1 MKSWKKSIIKALP
14 LLLLLVGLAL
24 YKYRYTLKLVKPTE
38 AKVEAV
44 DSSYLYRKIVRPTM
58 SSGIVMGRHF
68 NGIDGNRYEIE
79 ESMDSGIEV
88 INSDQ
93 YSVIKLYDEKN
104 IMEVYISIRDVTL
117 LNKVPFSVS
126 FDIGEKILVTAFAK
140 NKSGVN
146 AMFGGTIHNNRG
158 RLRLTGYS
166 KYNNTVTGEL
176 DADLDGVIEN
186 SICVIRGLKFHNALM
201 KGNVTQQ

>member
-44 DSSYLYRKIVRPTM
+44 DSSYLYRKMVRPTI
-58 SSGIVMGRHF
+58 SSGIVMGKNF
-68 NGIDGNRYEIE
+68 NGVDGNRYEIE

-93 YSVIKLYDEKN
+93 YSVLKFYDDKN
-104 IMEVYISIRDVTL
+104 IMEVYIAIRDMSL
-117 LNKVPFSVS
+117 LEKIPFSVS
-126 FDIGEKILVTAFAK
+126 FETGEKILVTAFVNNK
-140 NKSGVN
+140 NGVN
-146 AMFGGTIHNNRG
+146 AMYGGTIHNNKG

-176 DADLDGVIEN
+176 DAELDGVLEN
-186 SICVIRGLKFHNALM
+186 SICEIRGLKFHNALM
-201 KGNVTQQ
+201 KGNISQ